1 MANSMNQL
9 SKKILRSVVNRL
21 PKALA
26 YPLMRSSLRISY
38 ALPQG
43 LEIRVART
51 APELEAAYRILHDSY
66 VEMGYMN
73 PEASGMR
80 ITKYFALP
88 TTTTLIAVLNEEVIG
103 TLSIIQRTKMGLPME
118 NLAAIDSLVKG
129 ESAAEVSSLAVSAK
143 YRHAGGAVFLPLCKY
158 FYQYTRQYL
167 GIKKIFI
174 ATTQEW
180 AKFYE
185 AFLLF
190 DVLPTT
196 QAQQEN
202 YSFVQYQKPVVLW
215 GDLSVLEQK
224 FEKIYNHKNIA
235 KNLFLY
241 FTRTKLQ
248 GLSFPERT
256 FKKSMDPVM
265 DRTLFSR
272 FFAKDSQ
279 VLAQLQRHERQ
290 LLTNLYPASFH
301 DLWESNAAPQD
312 REQRFMSNLQIDSQ
326 IQIVDVSN
334 KGLKIQGLKTR
345 QDIMTLHALVS
356 PNQSSKLKLK
366 LEWFD
371 LSKLEAGFSIV
382 ESDTVWNDYIQYLMA
397 DFDNIS
403 IHRNESTALM
413 SKKQRR
419 VL

>member
-1 MANSMNQL
+1 MVKPQNQFG
-9 SKKILRSVVNRL
+9 KKLMRFLVHRL
-21 PKALA
+21 PKTLA
-26 YPLMRSSLRISY
+26 YPLMRNSLRISY
-38 ALPQG
+38 ALPPG

-66 VEMGYMN
+66 VEMGYMT

-80 ITKYFALP
+80 ITKYFTLP
-88 TTTTLIAVLNEEVIG
+88 TTTTLIAVLKGEVIG

-118 NLAAIDSLVKG
+118 NLTAIDSLVEG
-129 ESAAEVSSLAVSAK
+129 ESSAEVSSLAVSAK

-158 FYQYTRQYL
+158 FYEYTRQYL
-167 GIKKIFI
+167 GIKKIFL

-196 QAQQEN
+196 RAQQEN
-202 YSFVQYQKPVVLW
+202 YSFVQYMKPVVLW

-224 FEKIYNHKNIA
+224 FEKIYNHKDIT

-241 FTRTKLQ
+241 FTQTKLQ
-248 GLSFPERT
+248 GLDFPERS

-265 DRTLFSR
+265 DRNLFSR

-279 VLAQLQRHERQ
+279 VLEQLHQHERQ

-301 DLWESNAAPQD
+301 DLWESQKTPQNRD
-312 REQRFMSNLQIDSQ
+312 QRFIANLEINSQ
-326 IQIVDVSN
+326 IQVVDVSRN
-334 KGLKIQGLKTR
+334 GLKIQGLKTR
-345 QDIMTLHALVS
+345 QDIMTLHVLVN
-356 PNQSSKLKLK
+356 PNQNSKLKLK
-366 LEWFD
+366 LEWFNF
-371 LSKLEAGFSIV
+371 SKLEAGFSIV
-382 ESDTVWNDYIQYLMA
+382 ENDTVWNEYIQYLMT
-397 DFDNIS
+397 DFDKSSVNPYMQNKYKRS
-403 IHRNESTALM
+403 Y
-413 SKKQRR
+413 
-419 VL
+419 